1 MKIPLLFCALMLLS
15 SILPAQIDAL
25 EGKLMATGRDT
36 ARVNT
41 LNKLASLTYNS
52 VPEKARVYSRK
63 ALALADSLHYSA
75 GLAEA
80 YLMEATI
87 YRLEGQTNSDLE
99 SLIKAMHLFE
109 SLNDSLGTA
118 RTYTE
123 MGISEHSRGDYN
135 SARDHYVKAL
145 ELHKAI
151 GNQLGKATT
160 LRRIGIMEAEMKDY
174 ERAFNTFSLALD
186 IERQINNVEGIAN
199 LLNNIG
205 VNFFEQGEYDK
216 ALEYYDQSM
225 PLFKA
230 TNNLSRLPA
239 AYHNYAR
246 VLLAQGKVY
255 QAQKYAELGL
265 PIAKETGNK
274 MAMMLSMQL
283 FADIYQARN
292 DYKNAY
298 DFLKKAKSIEDS
310 IVNKSNSVQYAQLR
324 SLIAT
329 ERKEQEIELMKK
341 EQEWSVFR
349 QKVTYAGLGLALL
362 VGCVVIYYQRKNI
375 HRKKELLEKNKQISE
390 TQEALLKADLENRQ
404 LSERQL
410 QYDLEFRHKE
420 LLTYTLNL
428 AQKNTVMQNVREG
441 INELLPSIE
450 KENKQKVSKLLKVI
464 DYSLESEKDWD
475 EFRMYFEKVHSSFF
489 EKMKLQHPD
498 LTQGDLKLC
507 ALISLNLSM
516 KEMAELMGISPESVK
531 MARHRLR
538 KKLNLATEDNLTE
551 FVASFKGGN
560 GVIGDIGK

>member
-1 MKIPLLFCALMLLS
+1 MKIPLLFFCALFFPWTLL
-15 SILPAQIDAL
+15 AQIEAL
-25 EGKLMATGRDT
+25 EKKLSTADRDT
-36 ARVNT
+36 ARVHA
-41 LNKLASLTYNS
+41 LNKLAALSFNS
-52 VPEKARVYSRK
+52 APERARVYTNE
-63 ALALADSLHYSA
+63 ALALADSLHYSR

-87 YRLEGQTNSDLE
+87 YRLEGQTNRDLE
-99 SLIKAMHLFE
+99 SLINAMRLFE

-123 MGISEHSRGDYN
+123 MGISEHQRGDY
-135 SARDHYVKAL
+135 SAARDHYTEAL
-145 ELHKAI
+145 QLHKAI
-151 GNQLGKATT
+151 GNQLGIATT
-160 LRRIGIMEAEMKDY
+160 LRRIGITEAEMKDY
-174 ERAFNTFSLALD
+174 LRAFNTFSLALE
-186 IERQINNVEGIAN
+186 IERKINNVEGIAN

-205 VNFFEQGEYDK
+205 VNFFEQGEYEK
-216 ALEYYDQSM
+216 ALEYYDQSL

-230 TNNLSRLPA
+230 SNNLSRLPA

-246 VLLAQGKVY
+246 VLLAQGKID
-255 QAQKYAELGL
+255 QAMEYAELGL

-274 MAMMLSMQL
+274 SAMMLSMQL
-283 FADIYQARN
+283 FADIFQANN
-292 DYKNAY
+292 DFKNAY
-298 DFLKKAKSIEDS
+298 EYLKKAKAIEDS

-329 ERKEQEIELMKK
+329 ERKEQEIQLMKK
-341 EQEWSVFR
+341 EQEWSLFR
-349 QKVTYAGLGLALL
+349 QKITYAGLGFALF
-362 VGCVVIYYQRKNI
+362 VGGLIIYYQRKNI
-375 HRKKELLEKNKQISE
+375 RDKKELLEKNKQISE
-390 TQEALLKADLENRQ
+390 AQEALLKAELENKQ
-404 LSERQL
+404 LSEKQL

-428 AQKNTVMQNVREG
+428 VQKNTIMQSVRVG
-441 INELLPSIE
+441 INELLPSTE
-450 KENKQKVSKLLKVI
+450 NENKAKISKLLKVI

-489 EKMKLQHPD
+489 EKMKSQHPD

-551 FVASFKGGN
+551 FVASFKGGDK
-560 GVIGDIGK
+560 GIRR

>member
-1 MKIPLLFCALMLLS
+1 MKTALFVFTAIVLS
-15 SILPAQIDAL
+15 LPIAAQIESL
-25 EGKLMATGRDT
+25 ENKLATADRDT

-41 LNKLASLTYNS
+41 LNKLAILYFNS
-52 VPEKARVYSRK
+52 APAKSRVYTTK
-63 ALALADSLHYSA
+63 ALSLADSLHYTL

-80 YLMEATI
+80 YLAEATI
-87 YRLEGQTNSDLE
+87 YRLKGQSTKDLE

-109 SLNDSLGTA
+109 SLNDSLGIA

-123 MGISEHSRGDYN
+123 MGISDHQQGDYN
-135 SARDHYVKAL
+135 SARDHYEKAL

-151 GNQLGKATT
+151 GNRLGVATT
-160 LRRIGIMEAEMKDY
+160 LRRIGIMEAERKDY
-174 ERAFNTFSLALD
+174 QRAFNTFSLALE
-186 IERQINNVEGIAN
+186 IEREINNVEGIAN

-205 VNFFEQGEYDK
+205 VNFYEMGEYNK
-216 ALEYYDQSM
+216 ALEYYEQSM

-230 TNNLSRLPA
+230 TNNLNRLPA
-239 AYHNYAR
+239 IYHNFAR
-246 VLLAQGKVY
+246 VYLAQGKIDE
-255 QAQKYAELGL
+255 AQKYAELGL
-265 PIAKETGNK
+265 PIARETGNK
-274 MAMMLSMQL
+274 NGLMLSMQL
-283 FADIYQARN
+283 FADIFLARK
-292 DYKNAY
+292 DYENAY
-298 DFLKKAKSIEDS
+298 QYLKKAKSIEDS

-329 ERKEQEIELMKK
+329 ESKQQEIELMKK
-341 EQEWSVFR
+341 EQEWALFR
-349 QKVTYAGLGLALL
+349 QKFTYSSLGFVLF
-362 VGCVVIYYQRKNI
+362 VGVIIIYYQRRNI
-375 HRKKELLEKNKQISE
+375 RDKKKLLEKNKQINE
-390 TQEALLKADLENRQ
+390 AQQALLKVELENKQ

-428 AQKNTVMQNVREG
+428 VQKNTVMQNVREG
-441 INELLPSIE
+441 INELLPSTD
-450 KENKQKVSKLLKVI
+450 KDNKVKISKLLKVI

-489 EKMKLQHPD
+489 ERIKLQHPD

-538 KKLNLATEDNLTE
+538 KKLNLPTEENLAE
-551 FVASFKGGN
+551 FVAAFKSA
-560 GVIGDIGK
+560 